1 MISDLGCF
9 NISVLG
15 PSKVLRKEI
24 SQAQHKNKKKN
35 EYFNVRNLEKI
46 ILGHCNIKR
55 KTRVLIFFYFFF
67 SFFKKEQF
75 ILKDKKKNLCK
86 I

>member
-24 SQAQHKNKKKN
+24 SQAQHKKKI

-46 ILGHCNIKR
+46 ILGHSNIKR
-55 KTRVLIFFYFFF
+55 KTRVLISFYFFF
-67 SFFKKEQF
+67 SFFSVH
-75 ILKDKKKNLCK
+75 
-86 I
+86 